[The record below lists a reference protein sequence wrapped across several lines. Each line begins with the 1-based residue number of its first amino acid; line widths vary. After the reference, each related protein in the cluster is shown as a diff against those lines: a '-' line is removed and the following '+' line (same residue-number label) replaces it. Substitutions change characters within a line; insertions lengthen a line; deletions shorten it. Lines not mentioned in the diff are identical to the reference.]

1 MSARE
6 PGRRDERREAIAAR
20 KGRGPSP
27 SWFAGKKP
35 ILRFVL
41 VFGLLTAAFNLLYYT
56 KLARTDLF
64 RSYLNANAFVSAVV
78 LRGLGTDA
86 SASAGVLSGGA
97 FVMKIAVGCDGLQP
111 IALYCFAVLASPI
124 PLRFK
129 LPGLLAGTA
138 ALLGL
143 NVVRIV
149 TLFWAGVHAPRLF
162 EMLHVDIWQTV
173 FIIAALTLWILWALW
188 AMKRQASIVHAAT

>member
-1 MSARE
+1 MNDRNA
-6 PGRRDERREAIAAR
+6 RREAIATR
-20 KGRGPSP
+20 KGKAPSQ
-27 SWFAGKKP
+27 SWLAGKRP

-41 VFGLLTAAFNLLYYT
+41 VFAVLTAAFNILYYA

-64 RSYLNANAFVSAVV
+64 RSYLNANALVSAFV
-78 LRGLGTDA
+78 LRGLGTEAQA
-86 SASAGVLSGGA
+86 SSGVLSSSA
-97 FVMKIAVGCDGLQP
+97 FSMKIAVGCDGLQP

-124 PLRFK
+124 PWRFK

-149 TLFWAGVHAPRLF
+149 TLFWAGLHAPRLF
-162 EMLHVDIWQTV
+162 EMLHVDVWQTV
-173 FIIAALTLWILWALW
+173 FIIAALLLWILWALW
-188 AMKRQASIVHAAT
+188 AMKRRTPIVHAAT